1 MYPSLA
7 HIDGIT
13 IFVYFSA
20 VLAIGLSSSWRH
32 EGDST
37 MYFLSGRGMGWLSIG
52 VSLIAAD
59 IFCGHLIGLSGVF
72 GRALAIDMELMGI
85 VGLVLLGWW
94 VGPKFVK
101 NKSVTITNFLTRRYS
116 ENAGTYVSAFYIII
130 YLLTRLSLVL
140 FMGAF
145 LIQLFSHSDESVTIM
160 AIVLIAGLYSI
171 VGGFSAVVKTQAFQ
185 AVVMLLGLAAFFLGA
200 SSAAATK
207 SVNSAISDPVIG
219 ATSVPWVALTVG
231 IPLIA
236 FWLWLTDQYMV
247 QHVFASR
254 SQSDLK
260 KGTTLTAIV
269 KGLVFIPILIWVS
282 ASPVELMSSSTSIQ
296 LPPPYRGV
304 VLISI
309 FSAMMASL
317 AGLYNSVSALFTL
330 DLYKRKHPSANER
343 QLVLVGR
350 LSTTAAVLVAILW
363 MPLMAVVDWQRSG
376 SLQSLLAFFAAAIMG
391 VFLSGAVWK
400 RTTTLA
406 AASALIF
413 GTIIGF
419 ARILGGYLV
428 NSEVIENQ
436 FLIWLLHTNY
446 LNFAALIFVFSVMT
460 LIGVSLVVPNH
471 DSTIATPYAQRNP

>member
-1 MYPSLA
+1 
-7 HIDGIT
+7 
-13 IFVYFSA
+13 
-20 VLAIGLSSSWRH
+20 
-32 EGDST
+32 
-37 MYFLSGRGMGWLSIG
+37 
-52 VSLIAAD
+52 
-59 IFCGHLIGLSGVF
+59 
-72 GRALAIDMELMGI
+72 
-85 VGLVLLGWW
+85 
-94 VGPKFVK
+94 
-101 NKSVTITNFLTRRYS
+101 
-116 ENAGTYVSAFYIII
+116 
-130 YLLTRLSLVL
+130 
-140 FMGAF
+140 
-145 LIQLFSHSDESVTIM
+145 
-160 AIVLIAGLYSI
+160 
-171 VGGFSAVVKTQAFQ
+171 
-185 AVVMLLGLAAFFLGA
+185 
-200 SSAAATK
+200 
-207 SVNSAISDPVIG
+207 
-219 ATSVPWVALTVG
+219 
-231 IPLIA
+231 
-236 FWLWLTDQYMV
+236 
-247 QHVFASR
+247 
-254 SQSDLK
+254 
-260 KGTTLTAIV
+260 
-269 KGLVFIPILIWVS
+269 
-282 ASPVELMSSSTSIQ
+282 
-296 LPPPYRGV
+296 
-304 VLISI
+304 
-309 FSAMMASL
+309 MMASL

-413 GTIIGF
+413 GTILGF